1 MTEFEYRCFEGELP
15 CEDLGQV
22 VALNQ
27 EIFGFNETAEQLAYM
42 FSTAQQPLSCLAF
55 QDGCLVGF
63 KIGFQ
68 QSKGVFESW
77 RGGVQERLRGQ
88 GIATELMRQQHIWCK
103 EKSFKLIK
111 TTTNS
116 DNAPMLIANLLN
128 GFQIVGTFVNQR
140 NKLKVLLEK
149 SL

>member
-1 MTEFEYRCFEGELP
+1 MAEFEYHCLEEQPNSDVMALIVG
-15 CEDLGQV
+15 
-22 VALNQ
+22 LNQ
-27 EIFGFNETAEQLAYM
+27 EIFGFNETSEQLAHL
-42 FSTAQQPLSCLAF
+42 FDTVQQLFICLAYSE
-55 QDGCLVGF
+55 GSLVGF

-77 RGGVQERLRGQ
+77 RGGVQERCRGQ
-88 GIATELMRQQHIWCK
+88 GIATELMQHQHSWCK
-103 EKSFKLIK
+103 ERGFKVVK
-111 TTTNS
+111 TITNS
-116 DNAPMLIANLLN
+116 DNAPMLIANLRN